1 MNSFK
6 LIDDDSFLAETVI
19 ELSTSEIIGVDAER
33 ASGFRYGQDAYL
45 VQLIANETAY
55 LIDPHAL
62 SPRALA
68 NLAEVLN
75 QKEWILHSATQD
87 LPCLNQ
93 LGMYPQKLFDT
104 EVAAKLIGFEK
115 FGLAALVQ
123 ETQGI
128 ELKKE
133 HSAADWSM
141 RPLTPEMLE
150 YAAQDVY
157 FLKELR
163 EQLLTKLKELERESF
178 ASEEFQHLQK
188 FKAKQVGPNPWRRC
202 SGIHALT
209 KPLQLARVRE
219 MWLVRDEYARAND
232 IAPGRV
238 ISDRSISYAAGKEYG
253 SLAEMKK
260 DKQFHGRLLPKLYP
274 KIHEAYKN
282 ASNTE
287 MPPIREHSTDTI
299 PHHKN
304 WQKLKPEVDARY
316 KEVKEMLLEKATE
329 TGIPVENLMSP
340 ALIREALWREV
351 ENQKLESFF
360 RENGA
365 REWQLGFILPVFSNL
380 S

>member
-6 LIDDDSFLAETVI
+6 LIDDDSLLTEMI
-19 ELSTSEIIGVDAER
+19 DELLSSEIIGVDAER
-33 ASGFRYGQDAYL
+33 ASGFKYGQDAYL
-45 VQLIANETAY
+45 VQLIANEIAY
-55 LIDPHAL
+55 LVDPQAL
-62 SPRALA
+62 SAEA
-68 NLAEVLN
+68 IAELAEVLN

-93 LGMYPQKLFDT
+93 LGFYPAELFDT

-163 EQLLTKLKELERESF
+163 EQLLTKLKELERDSF
-178 ASEEFQHLQK
+178 AMEEFQHLKK
-188 FKAKQVGPNPWRRC
+188 FKPKEVGANPWRRC

-219 MWLVRDEYARAND
+219 MWLVRDEYAREND

-238 ISDRSISYAAGKEYG
+238 VSNRSISYAAGKEYS

-274 KIHEAYKN
+274 KIYEAYKS
-282 ASNTE
+282 APNTE
-287 MPPIREHSTDTI
+287 LPTVREQSTDTI

-316 KEVKEMLLEKATE
+316 KKLKEILMEQVTE
-329 TGIPVENLMSP
+329 TGIPAENLMSP
-340 ALIREALWREV
+340 ALIREALWKEV
-351 ENQKLESFF
+351 ETQKLESFF

-365 REWQLGFILPVFSNL
+365 REWQLGFILPIFSNL

>member
-1 MNSFK
+1 M
-6 LIDDDSFLAETVI
+6 
-19 ELSTSEIIGVDAER
+19 
-33 ASGFRYGQDAYL
+33 
-45 VQLIANETAY
+45 
-55 LIDPHAL
+55 
-62 SPRALA
+62 
-68 NLAEVLN
+68 
-75 QKEWILHSATQD
+75 
-87 LPCLNQ
+87 
-93 LGMYPQKLFDT
+93 
-104 EVAAKLIGFEK
+104 
-115 FGLAALVQ
+115 
-123 ETQGI
+123 
-128 ELKKE
+128 
-133 HSAADWSM
+133 
-141 RPLTPEMLE
+141 
-150 YAAQDVY
+150 
-157 FLKELR
+157 
-163 EQLLTKLKELERESF
+163 
-178 ASEEFQHLQK
+178 
-188 FKAKQVGPNPWRRC
+188 
-202 SGIHALT
+202 
-209 KPLQLARVRE
+209 
-219 MWLVRDEYARAND
+219 RDEYARAND